1 MITLEENAKPFAIS
15 APRRVPLPLH
25 KRLRTLLRQMVI
37 EGIITPITEPTD
49 WVAPMVVTPKPNG
62 GIRVCVDY
70 SHLNQ
75 YVKREYYPLHAVE
88 ESLAKLAGAVIY
100 SKLDA
105 NSGFYQMELE
115 EECRNLTTF
124 ITPFGRYKFNRLPM
138 GISCAPEIFQARMEK
153 ILEGIDQV
161 VCHMDDVLVW
171 GKTVEEHDQVLIKVL
186 QRIKQAKMT
195 LNKEKCTF

>member
-1 MITLEENAKPFAIS
+1 
-15 APRRVPLPLH
+15 
-25 KRLRTLLRQMVI
+25 
-37 EGIITPITEPTD
+37 
-49 WVAPMVVTPKPNG
+49 MVVTPKPNG

-124 ITPFGRYKFNRLPM
+124 ITPFGRYKFNPLPM
-138 GISCAPEIFQARMEK
+138 GISCAPKIFQARMEK

>member
-1 MITLEENAKPFAIS
+1 
-15 APRRVPLPLH
+15 
-25 KRLRTLLRQMVI
+25 
-37 EGIITPITEPTD
+37 
-49 WVAPMVVTPKPNG
+49 
-62 GIRVCVDY
+62 
-70 SHLNQ
+70 
-75 YVKREYYPLHAVE
+75 
-88 ESLAKLAGAVIY
+88 
-100 SKLDA
+100 
-105 NSGFYQMELE
+105 
-115 EECRNLTTF
+115 
-124 ITPFGRYKFNRLPM
+124 M